1 VAILGVVELLFVAEP
16 SALKKVPCNQ
26 VLYHAAQST
35 SVIFAV
41 WSTTVATIDAG
52 SFSPLNPK

>member
-1 VAILGVVELLFVAEP
+1 VAILGVVALLFVAEP

-26 VLYHAAQST
+26 VSYHAAQST

-41 WSTTVATIDAG
+41 WSTTVATIDAR